1 MSVIF
6 QLEDTLNQPWIVSAI
21 ALSSLLLCNCVSKT
35 DYQKKVNETEHLQ
48 AIATS
53 LENDYERLSDE
64 KRQLI
69 MRNDELNQSLLDS
82 RERNALLQQ
91 DLMRSRSDLERVEN
105 VLADRSAETGRAISE
120 MRSTIDQLSAKNKA
134 LEQQLEVE
142 LRARE
147 ARLAEIQ
154 GTYNELVGKLEEEI
168 QRGEVQISELK
179 GKLTVN
185 VVDQILF
192 DSGQAE
198 LKPEGISVLQRIG
211 DILKTAVDKEVQVEG
226 HTDNIPIKGSL
237 AETFPSNWELST
249 TRATNVLHFLQEQV
263 GISGERLSAVGYGE
277 YRPVASNRTV
287 EGRALNRRIQ
297 IVLLPLHQ
305 D

>member
-1 MSVIF
+1 MN
-6 QLEDTLNQPWIVSAI
+6 QLWIILAVAF
-21 ALSSLLLCNCVSKT
+21 SSLLLCSCVSKS
-35 DYQKKVNETEHLQ
+35 DYQKKINETEHLQ
-48 AIATS
+48 AIVTS

-69 MRNDELNQSLLDS
+69 TRNDELNERLLDA
-82 RERNALLQQ
+82 RERSSLLQQ
-91 DLMRSRSDLERVEN
+91 DLMRSRADLERVEN
-105 VLADRSAETGRAISE
+105 VLADRNAETGRAISE
-120 MRSTIDQLSAKNKA
+120 MRGTIDQLIAKNQA
-134 LEQQLEVE
+134 LEQQLELE

-147 ARLAEIQ
+147 ARLVEIQ

-192 DSGQAE
+192 DSGQAD
-198 LKPEGISVLQRIG
+198 LKPEGVNVLQRIG

-249 TRATNVLHFLQEQV
+249 ARATNVLHFLQEQV

-277 YRPVASNRTV
+277 YRPVASNRTI

-297 IVLLPLHQ
+297 IVLLPLQ
-305 D
+305 QE